1 VNNMN
6 PLSRVA
12 MQNIIRNKNPR
23 IDLSK
28 ESKGINLSGNENSL
42 ILDIIKGEK
51 EVIENKEKNTMIS
64 LDEAVNRIKNN
75 R

>member
-1 VNNMN
+1 MN

>member
-1 VNNMN
+1 MN

-51 EVIENKEKNTMIS
+51 EVIENKEQNTMIS

>member
-1 VNNMN
+1 MN

-12 MQNIIRNKNPR
+12 MQNIIRSKSPK
-23 IDLSK
+23 IDLTK
-28 ESKGINLSGNENSL
+28 ESYGINLSENENSL

-51 EVIENKEKNTMIS
+51 EVIENKGKNTMIS